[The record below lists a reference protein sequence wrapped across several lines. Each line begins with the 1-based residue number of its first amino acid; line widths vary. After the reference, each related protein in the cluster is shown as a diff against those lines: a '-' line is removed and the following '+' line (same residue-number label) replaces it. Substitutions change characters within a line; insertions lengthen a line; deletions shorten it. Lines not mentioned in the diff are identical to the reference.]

1 MPAPVV
7 LALDF
12 GGSKVAV
19 AAAGVDG
26 VQLGTATLA
35 VRADDSAQRTFDRA
49 VAASYDLLADVA
61 PRRPLTAVGACTFGI
76 PRSDGIDLAP
86 NIVGWERL
94 AFGDRLRL
102 AFPGAQIRMATDV
115 KAAAQAELEHGALT
129 GHDPGLYLNL
139 GTGLAVALVVDGT
152 VLTGRHGAAGEIGY
166 NLRSVHD
173 PISAPRLEEVVSGR
187 ALATAAARIL
197 DDDGDVAA
205 LFTRAERDP
214 HAALVCTEFLNELA
228 YHLVN
233 LTIAVDPARVVVG
246 GGMVRS
252 WDRIR
257 PTLAAALEAAVPYPP
272 ELVLA
277 AYPFDAPLLGALALA
292 VSAAHEVSDPHAVPA
307 EVLSEGAPA

>member
-49 VAASYDLLADVA
+49 VAAAYDLFADVA
-61 PRRPLTAVGACTFGI
+61 PGRPLTAVGACTFGI
-76 PRSDGIDLAP
+76 PRRDGIDLAP

-115 KAAAQAELEHGALT
+115 KAAAQAELEHGALA

-139 GTGLAVALVVDGT
+139 GTGLAVAIVVGGA

-166 NLRSVHD
+166 NLRAVRN

-187 ALATAAARIL
+187 VLAAAAARIL
-197 DDDGDVAA
+197 DGGDVAA
-205 LFTRAERDP
+205 LFARTERDP
-214 HAALVCTEFLNELA
+214 QAAQVCTEFLDELA

-233 LTIAVDPARVVVG
+233 LTIALDPARVVVG

-252 WDRIR
+252 WERIR
-257 PTLAAALEAAVPYPP
+257 PTLAAALAAAVPYPP

-292 VSAAHEVSDPHAVPA
+292 VSAAHEVPDPHTVPA